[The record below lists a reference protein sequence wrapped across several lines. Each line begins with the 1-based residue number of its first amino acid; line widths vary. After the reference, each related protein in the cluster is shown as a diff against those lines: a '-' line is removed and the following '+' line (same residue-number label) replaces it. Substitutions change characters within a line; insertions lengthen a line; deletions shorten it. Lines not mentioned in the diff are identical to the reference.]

1 MRCQLSQ
8 RSNCAHARPARRAT
22 PQRPALLGHRPLSS
36 PLRIAQI
43 DRPADVERHGD
54 PSQPAASAVTTS
66 ELERLIATAS
76 PVEGDVQTLNDIWRR
91 NAMAHGDML
100 ALRDPHHEGSPE
112 MTFRQLH
119 GAMQDLA
126 AGLAELGLQPKD
138 RVALFSENSSRW
150 LVADGAVMAAGA
162 ADVVRGATAPPEEL
176 LFIAQHS
183 GAAGLVVQDAAAL
196 GRLLAAAEAHE
207 RAQEGNPLHDLR
219 FIVVLWGEPPAPAAA
234 AAASP
239 SGNSGSGNVSTGSS
253 SSSNGGLRCPVLSY
267 SQVLGAGAEARA
279 SGRWQPAAVSP
290 GDLAT
295 LVYTSGTTGHPKGVM
310 LTHANLCYQVR
321 NLTHFLQVRP
331 GDRVL
336 SLLPPWHIY
345 ERTCSYFVL
354 SSGGQQVY
362 TNIRRLRDDLV
373 AHPPDHLVCVP
384 LVLDTLH
391 TRVMQK
397 IRAGPPHR
405 AAIATALLAAGAAY
419 VRARRVAQGLSVR
432 HALPPKK
439 DAAAA
444 AEEGPVEQGVSWSP
458 VEVARRWA
466 VRLGAALLTALLAP
480 LQALASLLVYRKI
493 REGLG
498 VRRTVISGGGSLAAH
513 LDDFYEAL
521 GLEVLNGWGLSET
534 SPVLACRRA
543 VEGQNIRG
551 SVGVPTPGTQLR
563 VVDPDSLQPL
573 PAGRQGLV
581 LARGPGVMAGYWRD
595 EAASAR
601 AFRAGGGWFDTGDLG
616 WVAPEGVPGSRC
628 AGHLVLTGRAKD
640 TLVLSSGKN
649 VEPQPIEDAVAA
661 SPLIKF
667 VVLVGQDKRELGALV
682 WPDED
687 ALAAAPEAALG
698 PAALEDRLLAE
709 VTRLNAARPDYHP
722 FDHVAHIAVLR
733 TPLSPDDG
741 TLTRT
746 LKPRRPEIAKR
757 YERELTQLL
766 GRLRG

>member
-8 RSNCAHARPARRAT
+8 RSSRVQARPAPTAA
-22 PQRPALLGHRPLSS
+22 PWRPALKLRRASTEV
-36 PLRIAQI
+36 RIAQI
-43 DRPADVERHGD
+43 DRPADASFERRAESSPGATT
-54 PSQPAASAVTTS
+54 AA
-66 ELERLIATAS
+66 ELERLVEATIS
-76 PVEGDVQTLNDIWRR
+76 EEGGVQTLTDIWRR
-91 NAMAHGDML
+91 NAVTYGDKL
-100 ALRDPHHEGSPE
+100 AVRDPHHEGSPE
-112 MTFRQLH
+112 MTFSQLYE
-119 GAMQDLA
+119 AMQDFA
-126 AGLAELGLQPKD
+126 AGLSGLGLQPQD

-150 LVADGAVMAAGA
+150 LVADGAVMAAGGV
-162 ADVVRGATAPPEEL
+162 DVEV
-176 LFIAQHS
+176 
-183 GAAGLVVQDAAAL
+183 
-196 GRLLAAAEAHE
+196 
-207 RAQEGNPLHDLR
+207 NPLHDLR
-219 FIVVLWGEPPAPAAA
+219 FIV
-234 AAASP
+234 
-239 SGNSGSGNVSTGSS
+239 
-253 SSSNGGLRCPVLSY
+253 
-267 SQVLGAGAEARA
+267 
-279 SGRWQPAAVSP
+279 
-290 GDLAT
+290 
-295 LVYTSGTTGHPKGVM
+295 GVM

-321 NLTHFLQVRP
+321 NLSHFLQVRP

-391 TRVMQK
+391 ARVVQK
-397 IRAGPPHR
+397 IQAGPRHR

-419 VRARRVAQGLSVR
+419 
-432 HALPPKK
+432 
-439 DAAAA
+439 
-444 AEEGPVEQGVSWSP
+444 
-458 VEVARRWA
+458 
-466 VRLGAALLTALLAP
+466 
-480 LQALASLLVYRKI
+480 ALASVLVYRKV
-493 REGLG
+493 REALG

-521 GLEVLNGWGLSET
+521 GLQVLNGWGLSET
-534 SPVLACRRA
+534 APVLACRRA

-563 VVDPDSLQPL
+563 VVDPESLAPL

-581 LARGPGVMAGYWRD
+581 LARGPGVMPGYWQD
-595 EAASAR
+595 PAASAK

-616 WVAPEGVPGSRC
+616 WVAPEGVPASNC

-649 VEPQPIEDAVAA
+649 VEPQPVEDAVAA

-667 VVLVGQDKRELGALV
+667 VVLVGQ
-682 WPDED
+682 
-687 ALAAAPEAALG
+687 LAALSA
-698 PAALEDRLLAE
+698 AALEDRLMAE
-709 VTRLNAARPDYHP
+709 VTRLNSGRPDYHP

-746 LKPRRPEIAKR
+746 LKPRRAQIAQR

>member
-1 MRCQLSQ
+1 MRCQLSH
-8 RSNCAHARPARRAT
+8 RSSCAQARPARSAA
-22 PQRPALLGHRPLSS
+22 PWHPALKLGRRSTAV
-36 PLRIAQI
+36 RIAQI
-43 DRPADVERHGD
+43 DRPADAPVERRAE
-54 PSQPAASAVTTS
+54 PAAPEA
-66 ELERLIATAS
+66 LERLVPVGS
-76 PVEGDVQTLNDIWRR
+76 PVEETVQTLSDIWRR
-91 NAMAHGDML
+91 NAVTYGDML
-100 ALRDPHHEGSPE
+100 AVRDPHHEGSPE
-112 MTFRQLH
+112 MTFRQLYE
-119 GAMQDLA
+119 AMQDFA
-126 AGLAELGLQPKD
+126 AGLAGLGLQPKD

-150 LVADGAVMAAGA
+150 LVADGAVMAAGG

-176 LFIAQHS
+176 LFIARHS
-183 GAAGLVVQDAAAL
+183 GAAGLVVQDGAAL
-196 GRLLAAAEAHE
+196 ARLLAAAEAHE

-219 FIVVLWGEPPAPAAA
+219 FIVVLWGEPPAAA
-234 AAASP
+234 P
-239 SGNSGSGNVSTGSS
+239 GSS
-253 SSSNGGLRCPVLSY
+253 CCPVLSY
-267 SQVLGAGAEARA
+267 RQVLGAGAAARA
-279 SGRWQPAAVSP
+279 AGRWQPVVAAP

-321 NLTHFLQVRP
+321 HLTHFLQVRP
-331 GDRVL
+331 GDSVL

-354 SSGGQQVY
+354 SSGGHQVY

-391 TRVMQK
+391 TRVLQK

-405 AAIATALLAAGAAY
+405 AAVATALLAAGAAY

-432 HALPPKK
+432 HALPPPPALQGAGGEGVE
-439 DAAAA
+439 AA
-444 AEEGPVEQGVSWSP
+444 WSP

-466 VRLGAALLTALLAP
+466 VRLGAALLSALLAP
-480 LQALASLLVYRKI
+480 LQALASVLVYRKV
-493 REGLG
+493 REALG

-521 GLEVLNGWGLSET
+521 GLQVLNGWGLTET

-563 VVDPDSLQPL
+563 VVDPASLEPL

-616 WVAPEGVPGSRC
+616 WVAPEGVPGSNC

-698 PAALEDRLLAE
+698 AAALEERLLAE
-709 VTRLNAARPDYHP
+709 VTRLNSGRHDYHP

-746 LKPRRPEIAKR
+746 LKPRRPEIAKK